1 MFVVEK
7 DNRKLVISNYML
19 EKYLN
24 DGFKFC
30 RKINVNKTLT
40 SLKVMPVSERTIENV
55 IKFFE
60 QKIELHKELITDWR
74 EQLNTFREE
83 LKGLK

>member
-1 MFVVEK
+1 MYVVEK

-19 EKYLN
+19 ENYLN

-40 SLKVMPVSERTIENV
+40 SLKSMPVSERTVEYV

-60 QKIELHKELITDWR
+60 RKIGKHKELIDNLR
-74 EQLNTFREE
+74 NQLNTFEKE
-83 LKGLK
+83 LNGLE